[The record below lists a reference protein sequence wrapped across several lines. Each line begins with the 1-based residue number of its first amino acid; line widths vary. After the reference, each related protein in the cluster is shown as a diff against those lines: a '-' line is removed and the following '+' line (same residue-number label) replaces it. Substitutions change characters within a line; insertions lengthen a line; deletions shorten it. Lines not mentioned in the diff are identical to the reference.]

1 LPAADGLAAMQSI
14 NIVVINPL
22 VMTALFG
29 TALACVVLVV
39 AAFVEWGEAYA
50 VYLLVGGALYVAGVV
65 LLTSVYHVPRN
76 DALDGLDPDAA
87 GSADHWRRYVR
98 TWTAWNHVRT
108 VAPLASATRCT
119 IALRV
124 SYHRPPT
131 SCTDRVRIK
140 PYMSRERS
148 SIFASLYPSPCSGGT
163 CYT

>member
-1 LPAADGLAAMQSI
+1 MIDGFLFVFTLITAIACGLVAGFFFAFSTTVMKALARLPAADGLAAMQSI

-108 VAPLASATRCT
+108 VAPLASATLFT

-124 SYHRPPT
+124 S
-131 SCTDRVRIK
+131 
-140 PYMSRERS
+140 
-148 SIFASLYPSPCSGGT
+148 
-163 CYT
+163 